1 MCVRSGK
8 RRVFPTS
15 KKIAFSGAGMFSIF
29 TCCAEEWL
37 SENEMLRLA
46 SSASFLSRSGGHS
59 FSCAAKP
66 PTKLEGLAVQER
78 HPSQI
83 PGKQS
88 SMDSPRVLKPS
99 QPQRGFREYTGRGSG
114 NQLYREFGDRY
125 NLFPISP
132 S

>member
-15 KKIAFSGAGMFSIF
+15 KKIAFSGAGICSIF

-46 SSASFLSRSGGHS
+46 STVPSQRSGGHS

-88 SMDSPRVLKPS
+88 SACYAVLL
-99 QPQRGFREYTGRGSG
+99 R
-114 NQLYREFGDRY
+114 
-125 NLFPISP
+125 LFIPL
-132 S
+132 